1 MNKNLNPAFAKL
13 GLSPTLQKA
22 ITKLNFDTPTPIQTE
37 AIPAILEGGDLLA
50 GAQTGSGKTLAYI
63 APLCQKIMTHK
74 ADNVNHS
81 KGRNVRAFI
90 LVPTRELV
98 VQVREMVQQL
108 NEHIWPAIRCLSVY
122 GGVKIE
128 SQNHAMAHG
137 VDILVATP
145 QRALELA
152 KLKALSFNKLETLVI
167 DEADRLMDNHFR
179 ESLDQVVKYLPDSRQ
194 NLLFTA
200 TLPDVIRPIV
210 RHWLNQPTIINLHSD
225 NDGEPIKQSR
235 ISVSKSRKVEALTE
249 LLQTNDWKQVLI
261 FCNAKKTCDRVKAK
275 LGDQGV
281 DAAVLHANKTQRERL
296 TSLSEFQSGKQRV
309 LIATDIVARGLDILG
324 LPCVINYELPRIAND
339 FTHRCGRTGRAG
351 KNGEVI
357 TLVAESEEGHLRSI
371 EKQLGVILS

>member
-1 MNKNLNPAFAKL
+1 MNKISNPYFAKL

-22 ITKLNFDTPTPIQTE
+22 IGKLGFDTPTPIQAE
-37 AIPAILEGGDLLA
+37 AIPAILAGGDLLA
-50 GAQTGSGKTLAYI
+50 GAKTGSGKTLAYI
-63 APLCQKIMTHK
+63 APLCQKILTHK
-74 ADNVNHS
+74 ADNANHA

-108 NEHIWPAIRCLSVY
+108 NENIWPGIRCLSVY

-152 KLKALSFNKLETLVI
+152 KQKALRFNKLETLVI
-167 DEADRLMDNHFR
+167 DEADRLMDSHFR
-179 ESLDQVVKYLPDSRQ
+179 KSLDQIVSFLPDARQ

-200 TLPDVIRPIV
+200 TFPDVIRPIV
-210 RHWLNQPTIINLHSD
+210 RHWLKEPTIINLY
-225 NDGEPIKQSR
+225 NDSESIKQSTR
-235 ISVSKSRKVEALTE
+235 SVSKSKKVDLLAELLTE
-249 LLQTNDWKQVLI
+249 NSWKQVLI

-275 LGDQGV
+275 LGDLGV
-281 DAAVLHANKTQRERL
+281 EAAVLHANKTQRERL
-296 TSLSEFQSGKQRV
+296 TSLADFQSGKQRI
-309 LIATDIVARGLDILG
+309 LIATDIVARGLDIVE

-351 KNGEVI
+351 KDGEVI
-357 TLVAESEEGHLRSI
+357 SLVSESEEGHLRSI
-371 EKQLGVILS
+371 EKQLGMEIKTS